1 MSYEKETQHVGHR
14 KRIRE
19 KFISAGLD
27 SFLDHEVLELLLTY
41 CIVRKDT
48 KPIAWVLLKQF
59 GSLTAVLD
67 ASPKQLMSVEG
78 VGKET
83 ACFLKLIRDTFKRY
97 SLGTVQKTITIRSP
111 QQVIDYCKAALAGKQ
126 EESLEL
132 IFLSV
137 RHTIIGTQQISSGL
151 IDRIAVSPRKIVE
164 NALIAKASAI
174 ILVHNHPSGDCTP
187 SEADISFTQ
196 DTIRAAQ
203 LFGISICD
211 HIIIGQNKHY
221 SFRANGKM

>member
-1 MSYEKETQHVGHR
+1 MNDNRVTQHVGHR

-41 CIVRKDT
+41 CIARKDT
-48 KPIAWVLLKQF
+48 KHIAWALLKKF
-59 GSLTAVLD
+59 GSLSAVLD
-67 ASPKQLMSVEG
+67 ASPEQLITVEE
-78 VGKET
+78 VGKGT

-97 SLGTVQKTITIRSP
+97 SLGTVQKSVTIRSP
-111 QQVIDYCKAALAGKQ
+111 QQIIDYCKAALAGKQ

-164 NALIAKASAI
+164 SALTAKATAV

-187 SEADISFTQ
+187 SEEDILFTKN
-196 DTIRAAQ
+196 TICAAQ
-203 LFGISICD
+203 LFNIIVFD
-211 HIIIGQNKHY
+211 HIIIGKNKQY
-221 SFRANGKM
+221 SFRLNGKI